1 MNNNEDKVCN
11 KCEDIIVTI
20 VDGVF
25 SGTEIC
31 LTCSITN
38 YKRKGFAMKWIIN
51 KFEEW
56 KDEDGNCSLGQNVGC
71 GYATFYE
78 IVSWNQPK
86 RIFGQT
92 DHQMEIEVKCIKAR
106 QGVFDA
112 T

>member
-78 IVSWNQPK
+78 IVSSDYSEQYSIENDKTQA
-86 RIFGQT
+86 
-92 DHQMEIEVKCIKAR
+92 EILIEELNTEGK
-106 QGVFDA
+106 
-112 T
+112 